1 MIRSVM
7 TNLGS
12 PSSNSLKELGA
23 HTDGHFYIKSNVDT
37 EQEYILYKLVC
48 IHFIFNMHTVPYCIE
63 LPTLIKRLL
72 KSKYPA
78 LGRVLWIP
86 MNASTSTTEE
96 YLF

>member
-1 MIRSVM
+1 MY
-7 TNLGS
+7 TLL
-12 PSSNSLKELGA
+12 SNK
-23 HTDGHFYIKSNVDT
+23 YR
-37 EQEYILYKLVC
+37 
-48 IHFIFNMHTVPYCIE
+48 
-63 LPTLIKRLL
+63 TLIKSLL